1 MLNDGNTP
9 PTVLITNR
17 SFYLQ
22 RSVAHTG
29 NELNGTSLA
38 PWQEHKSG
46 DLATNV
52 RARRRQG
59 LRPIE
64 GRFVMLSYAIT
75 FLVLAIIAGLLGAS
89 GVAAMATNFAYILFV
104 IALVLFLINLVSGRR
119 TLAP

>member
-1 MLNDGNTP
+1 M
-9 PTVLITNR
+9 
-17 SFYLQ
+17 YLQ
-22 RSVAHTG
+22 HYQRDKDQADDG
-29 NELNGTSLA
+29 IALA
-38 PWQEHKSG
+38 LQEITRAVT
-46 DLATNV
+46 ATRIFV
-52 RARRRQG
+52 RDAARG
-59 LRPIE
+59 FSPAE